1 MESLPQLLLNI
12 TNAHFSDAW
21 NTISVVSATFSATLI
36 AYSVFKFVYFVGY
49 RGYDLK
55 RFIL

>member
-1 MESLPQLLLNI
+1 MESLPQLLLNV
-12 TNAHFSDAW
+12 TNAHFLDEWS
-21 NTISVVSATFSATLI
+21 NVSIISASFSTALI